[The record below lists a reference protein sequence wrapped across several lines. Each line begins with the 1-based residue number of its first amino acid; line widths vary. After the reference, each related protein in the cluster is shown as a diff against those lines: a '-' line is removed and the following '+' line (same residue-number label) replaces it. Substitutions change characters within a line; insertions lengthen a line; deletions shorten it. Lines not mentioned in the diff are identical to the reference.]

1 LYFRSIKIPDSAA
14 ATCQIFIE
22 VSPGSHSNGGHHP
35 PGSTAGGARC
45 GEQADPA
52 AALYHPLFRRRLLT
66 KHQLYYF
73 GTQLHFDETATRNSL
88 QDIGN
93 QLKKQIELAPMT
105 WNSIGTF
112 RYANDKIEFEPHV
125 LPPLLQPVAAERVL
139 REGVQHD
146 VLVGDTVVRSDG
158 TAQDAIEE
166 DGNGSGTAL
175 RVGPRLFLSVF
186 FIIFYLYLNQF
197 QPTAS
202 GLHKKTGAP
211 APEATYRE
219 VSRLHFYFFCYESR
233 ALYFLSGM

>member
-1 LYFRSIKIPDSAA
+1 VLPQLAKYLLKFHQVHIPTVGTIRLVPQPAVLDVVNK
-14 ATCQIFIE
+14 QIL
-22 VSPGSHSNGGHHP
+22 P
-35 PGSTAGGARC
+35 PHYTIRFSEDGW
-45 GEQADPA
+45 
-52 AALYHPLFRRRLLT
+52 LT

-166 DGNGSGTAL
+166 DRQWKWNRIAGWAA
-175 RVGPRLFLSVF
+175 VILSVF

-219 VSRLHFYFFCYESR
+219 
-233 ALYFLSGM
+233 

>member
-1 LYFRSIKIPDSAA
+1 MLPQLAKYLLKFHQVHIPSVGTIRLVPQPAVLDVANK
-14 ATCQIFIE
+14 QIL
-22 VSPGSHSNGGHHP
+22 P
-35 PGSTAGGARC
+35 PHYTIRFSEDGW
-45 GEQADPA
+45 
-52 AALYHPLFRRRLLT
+52 LT

-166 DGNGSGTAL
+166 DRQWKWNRIAGWAA
-175 RVGPRLFLSVF
+175 VILSVF

-219 VSRLHFYFFCYESR
+219 
-233 ALYFLSGM
+233 